1 MTRRKKE
8 SQVNY
13 SRENLMVNRLRL
25 SGVLFFISTVLLMY
39 AYWFEVR
46 LSLEL
51 MAVSWSLL
59 ALSRSLVMFPK
70 LTSTKAEVKIG
81 KEIKQ

>member
-13 SRENLMVNRLRL
+13 SRENLMVNRFRL

>member
-1 MTRRKKE
+1 M
-8 SQVNY
+8 
-13 SRENLMVNRLRL
+13 NRQKI
-25 SGVLFFISTVLLMY
+25 SNILFLISTVLLLY
-39 AYWFEVR
+39 SYWFQVR
-46 LSLEL
+46 LRLEL

-59 ALSRSLVMFPK
+59 AISRSLVMFPK

>member
-1 MTRRKKE
+1 M
-8 SQVNY
+8 
-13 SRENLMVNRLRL
+13 NRQRI
-25 SGVLFFISTVLLMY
+25 SNILFLISAVLLIY
-39 AYWFEVR
+39 SYWFQVR

>member
-1 MTRRKKE
+1 M
-8 SQVNY
+8 
-13 SRENLMVNRLRL
+13 NRQKI
-25 SGVLFFISTVLLMY
+25 SNILFLISTVLLLY
-39 AYWFEVR
+39 SYWFQVR

>member
-1 MTRRKKE
+1 
-8 SQVNY
+8 
-13 SRENLMVNRLRL
+13 MVNRLRL

>member
-1 MTRRKKE
+1 M
-8 SQVNY
+8 
-13 SRENLMVNRLRL
+13 NRQKI
-25 SGVLFFISTVLLMY
+25 SNILFLISTVLLLY
-39 AYWFEVR
+39 SYWFQVR

-59 ALSRSLVMFPK
+59 ALSRSLIMFPK